1 LFVLIRFDPLICY
14 NFSILFRG
22 KSMIILQTQNV
33 ARRFGSEYLFKNINL
48 QIQDRSRMALVGRN
62 GAGKTTLLKMLAQ
75 ITQPDDGEIST
86 KKDTTIGYLAQDQ
99 GLDSS
104 LTIWDELDTVYTDL
118 HEQERKIHALEAKMA
133 TLDAATTEYS
143 NVLHSYDL
151 MQSNFATN
159 GGFEFE
165 SQMRGVLNG
174 FGFSNDYHT
183 PVSSLSGGQKT
194 KLALAKLLLQKPNL
208 LILDEPTNHLDMT
221 ILSWLED
228 FLKSYSGSLLIVSHD
243 RYFLDR
249 VVNEVYDMSQGTLKH
264 YTGNYSKFMDLK
276 ADDLKIEMKHYE
288 HQQTEINKLEDFVNR
303 NIVRASTT
311 KRAQARRK
319 QLDKMEVMD
328 RPTTDDQSIHFTF
341 KQDSPSG
348 NIVLQTTNLK
358 IGYDNKKIAGP
369 IDFELRKPNRLGV
382 IGPNGIGK
390 STMIRTI
397 LSMIPKIDGDIK
409 LGANVKIGYYDQEQ
423 QVLHPNKTVLQ
434 EIWDDY
440 PTVDERE
447 IRTLLG
453 SFLFIG
459 DDVFKTVSSLSGGE
473 KARLQLTKLSFE
485 HSNFLVLDEPTNHLD
500 IDSRE
505 VLEHAINEFDGTVLF
520 ISHDRYFINQ
530 VATQILSVSPDNSQ
544 VFEGDYD
551 DYLVELEKNAVTEQ
565 ALTSDIKVSPTNYQ
579 QGKEQQRERR
589 KLERQVE
596 QLETEMNDLETKKS
610 AIELQMADPDNASD
624 GTKLG
629 DLQLELNEL
638 TDKLD
643 IAEINWTEA
652 AEELEQFN

>member
-1 LFVLIRFDPLICY
+1 
-14 NFSILFRG
+14 
-22 KSMIILQTQNV
+22 MIILQTQNV
-33 ARRFGSEYLFKNINL
+33 ARRFGSEYLFKNVNL
-48 QIQDRSRMALVGRN
+48 QVQDRSRVALVGRN

-75 ITQPDDGEIST
+75 ITQPDEGEIST

-104 LTIWDELDTVYTDL
+104 LTIWNELDTVYADL
-118 HEQERKIHALEAKMA
+118 HEQENKIHVLENKIA
-133 TLDAATTEYS
+133 TLDSSTDEYAD
-143 NVLHSYDL
+143 VLRQYDL
-151 MQSNFATN
+151 LQSNYASN
-159 GGFEFE
+159 GGFEIE

-174 FGFSNDYHT
+174 FGFADEYQT
-183 PVSSLSGGQKT
+183 VVSSLSGGQKT
-194 KLALAKLLLQKPNL
+194 KLALAKLLLQKPDL

-221 ILSWLED
+221 ILGWLED
-228 FLKSYSGSLLIVSHD
+228 FLKNYSGALLIVSHD
-243 RYFLDR
+243 RYFLDL

-264 YTGNYSKFMDLK
+264 YTGNYSQFMDLK
-276 ADDLKIEMKHYE
+276 AEDLKTEMKHYE
-288 HQQTEINKLEDFVNR
+288 HQQAEINKLEDFVNR

-319 QLDKMEVMD
+319 QLDKMKVMD

-348 NIVLQTTNLK
+348 NIVLRADELA
-358 IGYDNKKIAGP
+358 IGYDDKKIAGP
-369 IDFELRKPNRLGV
+369 INFELVKPNRLGV

-397 LSMIPKIDGDIK
+397 LSMIPKISGDVK
-409 LGANVKIGYYDQEQ
+409 LGANVKVGYYDQEQ

-530 VATQILSVSPDNSQ
+530 VATQILAVSENNSA
-544 VFEGDYD
+544 VYEGDYD
-551 DYLVELEKNAVTEQ
+551 DYLLELEKHAVTET
-565 ALTSDIKVSPTNYQ
+565 ASSTEKGPTTNYQ
-579 QGKEQQRERR
+579 QNKEQQRERR
-589 KLERQVE
+589 KVERRVE
-596 QLETEMNDLETKKS
+596 QFETEMNQLEDKKT
-610 AIELQMADPDNASD
+610 AIETQMADPDNASD

-629 DLQLELNEL
+629 DLQLELNDLAE
-638 TDKLD
+638 KL
-643 IAEINWTEA
+643 EIVEANWTQA
-652 AEELEQFN
+652 AEELEQFD

>member
-1 LFVLIRFDPLICY
+1 
-14 NFSILFRG
+14 
-22 KSMIILQTQNV
+22 MIILQTQNV
-33 ARRFGSEYLFKNINL
+33 ARRFGSEYLFKNVNL
-48 QIQDRSRMALVGRN
+48 QVQDRSRVALVGRN

-75 ITQPDDGEIST
+75 ITQPDEGEIST

-104 LTIWDELDTVYTDL
+104 LTIWNELDTVYADL
-118 HEQERKIHALEAKMA
+118 HEQENKIHVLENKIA
-133 TLDAATTEYS
+133 TLDSSTDEYAD
-143 NVLHSYDL
+143 VLRQYDL
-151 MQSNFATN
+151 LQSNYASN
-159 GGFEFE
+159 GGFEIE

-174 FGFSNDYHT
+174 FGFADEYQT
-183 PVSSLSGGQKT
+183 VVSSLSGGQKT
-194 KLALAKLLLQKPNL
+194 KLALAKLLLQKPDL

-221 ILSWLED
+221 ILGWLED
-228 FLKSYSGSLLIVSHD
+228 FLKNYSGALLIVSHD

-264 YTGNYSKFMDLK
+264 YTGNYSQFMDLK
-276 ADDLKIEMKHYE
+276 AEDLKTEMKHYE
-288 HQQTEINKLEDFVNR
+288 HQQAEINKLEDFVNR

-319 QLDKMEVMD
+319 QLDKMKVMD

-348 NIVLQTTNLK
+348 NIVLRADELA
-358 IGYDNKKIAGP
+358 IGYDDKKIAGP
-369 IDFELRKPNRLGV
+369 INFELVKPNRLGV

-397 LSMIPKIDGDIK
+397 LSMIPKISGDVK
-409 LGANVKIGYYDQEQ
+409 LGANVKVGYYDQEQ

-530 VATQILSVSPDNSQ
+530 VATQILAVSENNSA
-544 VFEGDYD
+544 VYEGDYD
-551 DYLVELEKNAVTEQ
+551 DYLLELEKHAVTET
-565 ALTSDIKVSPTNYQ
+565 ASSTEKGPTTNYQ
-579 QGKEQQRERR
+579 QNKEQQRERR
-589 KLERQVE
+589 KVERRVE
-596 QLETEMNDLETKKS
+596 QFETEMNQLEDKKT
-610 AIELQMADPDNASD
+610 AIETQMSDPDNASD

-629 DLQLELNEL
+629 DLQLELNDLAE
-638 TDKLD
+638 KL
-643 IAEINWTEA
+643 EIVEANWTQA
-652 AEELEQFN
+652 AEELEQFD

>member
-1 LFVLIRFDPLICY
+1 
-14 NFSILFRG
+14 
-22 KSMIILQTQNV
+22 MIILQTQNV
-33 ARRFGSEYLFKNINL
+33 ARRFGSEYLFKNVNL
-48 QIQDRSRMALVGRN
+48 QVQDRSRVALVGRN

-75 ITQPDDGEIST
+75 ITQPDEGEIST

-104 LTIWDELDTVYTDL
+104 LTIWNELDTVYADL
-118 HEQERKIHALEAKMA
+118 HEQENKIHVLENKIA
-133 TLDAATTEYS
+133 TLDSSTDEYAD
-143 NVLHSYDL
+143 VLRQYDL
-151 MQSNFATN
+151 LQSNYASN
-159 GGFEFE
+159 GGFEIE

-174 FGFSNDYHT
+174 FGFADEYQT
-183 PVSSLSGGQKT
+183 VVSSLSGGQKT
-194 KLALAKLLLQKPNL
+194 KLALAKLLLQKPDL

-221 ILSWLED
+221 ILGWLED
-228 FLKSYSGSLLIVSHD
+228 FLKNYSGALLIVSHD

-264 YTGNYSKFMDLK
+264 YTGNYSQFMDLK
-276 ADDLKIEMKHYE
+276 AEDLKTEMKHYE
-288 HQQTEINKLEDFVNR
+288 HQQAEINKLEDFVNR

-319 QLDKMEVMD
+319 QLDKMKVMD

-348 NIVLQTTNLK
+348 NIVLRADELA
-358 IGYDNKKIAGP
+358 IGYDDKKIAGP
-369 IDFELRKPNRLGV
+369 INFELVKPNRLGV

-397 LSMIPKIDGDIK
+397 LSMIPKISGDVK
-409 LGANVKIGYYDQEQ
+409 LGANVKVGYYDQEQ

-530 VATQILSVSPDNSQ
+530 VATQILAVSENNSA
-544 VFEGDYD
+544 VYKGDYD
-551 DYLVELEKNAVTEQ
+551 DYLLELEKHAVTET
-565 ALTSDIKVSPTNYQ
+565 ASSTEKGPTTNYQ
-579 QGKEQQRERR
+579 QNKEQQRERR
-589 KLERQVE
+589 KVERRVE
-596 QLETEMNDLETKKS
+596 QFETEMNQLEDKKT
-610 AIELQMADPDNASD
+610 AIETQMADPDNASD

-629 DLQLELNEL
+629 DLQLELNDLAE
-638 TDKLD
+638 KL
-643 IAEINWTEA
+643 EIVEANWTQA
-652 AEELEQFN
+652 AEELEQFD

>member
-1 LFVLIRFDPLICY
+1 
-14 NFSILFRG
+14 
-22 KSMIILQTQNV
+22 MIILQTQNV
-33 ARRFGSEYLFKNINL
+33 ARRFGSEYLFKNVNL
-48 QIQDRSRMALVGRN
+48 QVQDRSRVALVGRN

-75 ITQPDDGEIST
+75 ITQPDEGEIST

-104 LTIWDELDTVYTDL
+104 LTIWNELDTVYADL
-118 HEQERKIHALEAKMA
+118 HEQENKIHVLENKIA
-133 TLDAATTEYS
+133 TLDSSTDEYAD
-143 NVLHSYDL
+143 VLRQYDL
-151 MQSNFATN
+151 LQSNYASN
-159 GGFEFE
+159 GGFEIE

-174 FGFSNDYHT
+174 FGFADEYQT
-183 PVSSLSGGQKT
+183 VVSSLSGGQKT
-194 KLALAKLLLQKPNL
+194 KLALAKLLLQKPDL

-221 ILSWLED
+221 ILGWLED
-228 FLKSYSGSLLIVSHD
+228 FLKNYSGALLIVSHD

-264 YTGNYSKFMDLK
+264 YTGNYSQFMDLK
-276 ADDLKIEMKHYE
+276 AEDLKTEMKHYE
-288 HQQTEINKLEDFVNR
+288 HQQAEINKLEDFVNR

-319 QLDKMEVMD
+319 QLDKMKVMD

-348 NIVLQTTNLK
+348 NIVLRADELA
-358 IGYDNKKIAGP
+358 IGYDDKKIAGP
-369 IDFELRKPNRLGV
+369 INFELVKPNRLGV

-397 LSMIPKIDGDIK
+397 LSMIPKISGDVKI
-409 LGANVKIGYYDQEQ
+409 GANVKVGYYDQEQ

-530 VATQILSVSPDNSQ
+530 VATQILAVSENNSAIY
-544 VFEGDYD
+544 EGDYD
-551 DYLVELEKNAVTEQ
+551 DYLLELEKHAVTET
-565 ALTSDIKVSPTNYQ
+565 ASSTEKGPTTNYQ
-579 QGKEQQRERR
+579 QNKEQQRERR
-589 KLERQVE
+589 KVERRVE
-596 QLETEMNDLETKKS
+596 QFETEMNQLEDKKT
-610 AIELQMADPDNASD
+610 AIETQMADPDNASD

-629 DLQLELNEL
+629 DLQLELNDLAE
-638 TDKLD
+638 KL
-643 IAEINWTEA
+643 EIVEANWTQA
-652 AEELEQFN
+652 AEELEQFD

>member
-1 LFVLIRFDPLICY
+1 
-14 NFSILFRG
+14 
-22 KSMIILQTQNV
+22 MIILQTQNV
-33 ARRFGSEYLFKNINL
+33 ARRFGSEYLFKNVNL
-48 QIQDRSRMALVGRN
+48 QVQDRSRVALVGRN

-75 ITQPDDGEIST
+75 ITQPDEGEIST

-104 LTIWDELDTVYTDL
+104 LTIWNELDTVYADL
-118 HEQERKIHALEAKMA
+118 HEQENKIHVLENKIA
-133 TLDAATTEYS
+133 TLDSSTDEYAD
-143 NVLHSYDL
+143 VLRQYDL
-151 MQSNFATN
+151 LQSNYASN
-159 GGFEFE
+159 GGFEIE

-174 FGFSNDYHT
+174 FGFADEYQT
-183 PVSSLSGGQKT
+183 VVSSLSGGQKT
-194 KLALAKLLLQKPNL
+194 KLALAKLLLQKPDL

-221 ILSWLED
+221 ILGWLED
-228 FLKSYSGSLLIVSHD
+228 FLKNYSGALLIVSHD

-264 YTGNYSKFMDLK
+264 YTGNYSQFMDLK
-276 ADDLKIEMKHYE
+276 SEDLKTEMKHYE
-288 HQQTEINKLEDFVNR
+288 HQQAEINKLEDFVNR

-319 QLDKMEVMD
+319 QLDKMKVMD

-348 NIVLQTTNLK
+348 NIVLRADELA
-358 IGYDNKKIAGP
+358 IGYDDKKIAGP
-369 IDFELRKPNRLGV
+369 INFELVKPNRLGV

-397 LSMIPKIDGDIK
+397 LSMIPKISGDVK
-409 LGANVKIGYYDQEQ
+409 LGANVKVGYYDQEQ

-530 VATQILSVSPDNSQ
+530 VATQILAVSENNSA
-544 VFEGDYD
+544 VYEGDYD
-551 DYLVELEKNAVTEQ
+551 DYLLELEKHAVTET
-565 ALTSDIKVSPTNYQ
+565 ASSTEKGPTTNYQ
-579 QGKEQQRERR
+579 QNKEQQRERR
-589 KLERQVE
+589 KVERRVE
-596 QLETEMNDLETKKS
+596 QFETEMNQLEDKKT
-610 AIELQMADPDNASD
+610 AIETQMADPDNASD

-629 DLQLELNEL
+629 DLQLELNDLAE
-638 TDKLD
+638 KL
-643 IAEINWTEA
+643 EIVEANWTQA
-652 AEELEQFN
+652 AEELEQFD

>member
-1 LFVLIRFDPLICY
+1 
-14 NFSILFRG
+14 
-22 KSMIILQTQNV
+22 MIILQTQNV
-33 ARRFGSEYLFKNINL
+33 ARRFGSEYLFKNVNL
-48 QIQDRSRMALVGRN
+48 QVQDRSRVALVGRN

-75 ITQPDDGEIST
+75 ITQPDEGEIST

-104 LTIWDELDTVYTDL
+104 LTIWNELDTVYADL
-118 HEQERKIHALEAKMA
+118 HEQENKIHVLENKIA
-133 TLDAATTEYS
+133 TLDSSTDEYAD
-143 NVLHSYDL
+143 VLRQYDL
-151 MQSNFATN
+151 LQSNYASN
-159 GGFEFE
+159 GGFEIE

-174 FGFSNDYHT
+174 FGFADEYQT
-183 PVSSLSGGQKT
+183 VVSSLSGGQKT
-194 KLALAKLLLQKPNL
+194 KLALAKLLLQKPDL

-221 ILSWLED
+221 ILGWLED
-228 FLKSYSGSLLIVSHD
+228 FLKNYSGALLIVSHD

-264 YTGNYSKFMDLK
+264 YTGNYSQFMDLK
-276 ADDLKIEMKHYE
+276 AEDLKTEMKHYE
-288 HQQTEINKLEDFVNR
+288 HQQAEINKLEDFVNR

-319 QLDKMEVMD
+319 QLDKMKVMD

-348 NIVLQTTNLK
+348 NIVLRADELA
-358 IGYDNKKIAGP
+358 IGYDDKKIAGP
-369 IDFELRKPNRLGV
+369 INFELVKPNRLGV

-397 LSMIPKIDGDIK
+397 LSMIPKISGDVK
-409 LGANVKIGYYDQEQ
+409 LGANVKVGYYDQEQ

-530 VATQILSVSPDNSQ
+530 VATQILAVSENNSA
-544 VFEGDYD
+544 VYEGDYD
-551 DYLVELEKNAVTEQ
+551 EYLLELEKHAVTET
-565 ALTSDIKVSPTNYQ
+565 ASSTEKGPTTNYQ
-579 QGKEQQRERR
+579 QNKEQQRERR
-589 KLERQVE
+589 KVERRVE
-596 QLETEMNDLETKKS
+596 QFETEMNQLEDKKT
-610 AIELQMADPDNASD
+610 AIETQMADPDNASD

-629 DLQLELNEL
+629 DLQLELNDLAE
-638 TDKLD
+638 KL
-643 IAEINWTEA
+643 EIVEANWTQA
-652 AEELEQFN
+652 AEELEQFD

>member
-1 LFVLIRFDPLICY
+1 
-14 NFSILFRG
+14 
-22 KSMIILQTQNV
+22 MIILQTQNV
-33 ARRFGSEYLFKNINL
+33 ARRFGSEYLFKNVNL
-48 QIQDRSRMALVGRN
+48 QVQDRSRVALVGRN

-75 ITQPDDGEIST
+75 ITQPDEGEIST

-104 LTIWDELDTVYTDL
+104 LTIWNELDTVYADL
-118 HEQERKIHALEAKMA
+118 HEQENKIHVLENKIA
-133 TLDAATTEYS
+133 TLDSSTDEYAD
-143 NVLHSYDL
+143 VLRQYDL
-151 MQSNFATN
+151 LQSNYASN
-159 GGFEFE
+159 GGFEIE

-174 FGFSNDYHT
+174 FGFADEYQT
-183 PVSSLSGGQKT
+183 VVSSLSGGQKT
-194 KLALAKLLLQKPNL
+194 KLALAKLLLQKPDL

-221 ILSWLED
+221 ILGWLED
-228 FLKSYSGSLLIVSHD
+228 FLKNYSGALLIVSHD

-264 YTGNYSKFMDLK
+264 YTGNYSQFMDLK
-276 ADDLKIEMKHYE
+276 AEDLKTEMKHYE
-288 HQQTEINKLEDFVNR
+288 HQQAEINKLEDFVNR

-319 QLDKMEVMD
+319 QLDKMKVMD

-348 NIVLQTTNLK
+348 NIVLRADELA
-358 IGYDNKKIAGP
+358 IGYDDKKIAGP
-369 IDFELRKPNRLGV
+369 INFELVKPNRLGV

-397 LSMIPKIDGDIK
+397 LSMIPKISGDVK
-409 LGANVKIGYYDQEQ
+409 LGANVKVGYYDQEQ

-530 VATQILSVSPDNSQ
+530 VATQILAVSENNSA
-544 VFEGDYD
+544 VYEGDYD
-551 DYLVELEKNAVTEQ
+551 DYLLELEKHAVTET
-565 ALTSDIKVSPTNYQ
+565 ASSTEKGPTTNYQ
-579 QGKEQQRERR
+579 QNKEQQRERR
-589 KLERQVE
+589 KVERRVE
-596 QLETEMNDLETKKS
+596 QFETEMNQLEDKKT
-610 AIELQMADPDNASD
+610 AIETQMADPDNASD

-629 DLQLELNEL
+629 DLQLELNDL
-638 TDKLD
+638 AKKL
-643 IAEINWTEA
+643 EIVEANWTQA
-652 AEELEQFN
+652 AEELEQFD

>member
-1 LFVLIRFDPLICY
+1 
-14 NFSILFRG
+14 
-22 KSMIILQTQNV
+22 MIILQTQNV
-33 ARRFGSEYLFKNINL
+33 ARRFGSEYLFKNVNL
-48 QIQDRSRMALVGRN
+48 QVQDRSRVALVGRN

-75 ITQPDDGEIST
+75 ITQPDEGEIST

-104 LTIWDELDTVYTDL
+104 LTIWNELDTVYADL
-118 HEQERKIHALEAKMA
+118 HEQENKIHVLENKIA
-133 TLDAATTEYS
+133 TLDSSTDEYAD
-143 NVLHSYDL
+143 VLRQYDL
-151 MQSNFATN
+151 LQSNYASN
-159 GGFEFE
+159 GGFEIE

-174 FGFSNDYHT
+174 FGFADEYQT
-183 PVSSLSGGQKT
+183 VVSSLSGGQKT
-194 KLALAKLLLQKPNL
+194 KLALAKLLLQKPDL

-221 ILSWLED
+221 ILGWLED
-228 FLKSYSGSLLIVSHD
+228 FLKNYSGALLIVSHD

-264 YTGNYSKFMDLK
+264 YTGNYSQFMDLK
-276 ADDLKIEMKHYE
+276 AEDLKTEMKHYE
-288 HQQTEINKLEDFVNR
+288 HQQAEINKLEDFVNR

-319 QLDKMEVMD
+319 QLDKMKVMD

-348 NIVLQTTNLK
+348 NIVLRADELA
-358 IGYDNKKIAGP
+358 IGYDDKKIAGP
-369 IDFELRKPNRLGV
+369 INFELVKPNRLGV

-397 LSMIPKIDGDIK
+397 LSMIPKISGDVK
-409 LGANVKIGYYDQEQ
+409 LGANVKVGYYDQEQ

-530 VATQILSVSPDNSQ
+530 VATQILAVSENNSA
-544 VFEGDYD
+544 VYEGDYD
-551 DYLVELEKNAVTEQ
+551 DYLLELEKHAVTET
-565 ALTSDIKVSPTNYQ
+565 ASSTEKGPTTNHQ
-579 QGKEQQRERR
+579 QNKEQQRERR
-589 KLERQVE
+589 KVERRVE
-596 QLETEMNDLETKKS
+596 QFETEMNQLEDKKT
-610 AIELQMADPDNASD
+610 AIETQMADPDNASD

-629 DLQLELNEL
+629 DLQLELNDLAE
-638 TDKLD
+638 KL
-643 IAEINWTEA
+643 EIVEANWTQA
-652 AEELEQFN
+652 AEELEQFD

>member
-1 LFVLIRFDPLICY
+1 
-14 NFSILFRG
+14 
-22 KSMIILQTQNV
+22 MIILQTQNV
-33 ARRFGSEYLFKNINL
+33 ARRFGSEYLFKNVNL
-48 QIQDRSRMALVGRN
+48 QVQDRSRVALVGRN

-75 ITQPDDGEIST
+75 ITQPDEGEIST

-104 LTIWDELDTVYTDL
+104 LTIWNELDTVYADL
-118 HEQERKIHALEAKMA
+118 HEQENKIHVLENKIA
-133 TLDAATTEYS
+133 TLDSSTDEYAD
-143 NVLHSYDL
+143 VLRQYDL
-151 MQSNFATN
+151 LQSNYASN
-159 GGFEFE
+159 GGFEIE

-174 FGFSNDYHT
+174 FGFADEYQT
-183 PVSSLSGGQKT
+183 VVSSLSGGQKT
-194 KLALAKLLLQKPNL
+194 KLALAKLLLQKPDL

-221 ILSWLED
+221 ILGWLED
-228 FLKSYSGSLLIVSHD
+228 FLKNYSGALLIVSHD

-264 YTGNYSKFMDLK
+264 YTGNYSQFMDLK
-276 ADDLKIEMKHYE
+276 AEDLKTEMKHYE
-288 HQQTEINKLEDFVNR
+288 HQQAEINKLEDFVNR

-319 QLDKMEVMD
+319 QLDKMKVMD

-348 NIVLQTTNLK
+348 NIVLRADELA
-358 IGYDNKKIAGP
+358 IGYDDKKIAGP
-369 IDFELRKPNRLGV
+369 INFELVKPNRLGV

-397 LSMIPKIDGDIK
+397 LSMIPKISGDVK
-409 LGANVKIGYYDQEQ
+409 LGANVKVGYYDQEQ

-530 VATQILSVSPDNSQ
+530 VATQILAVSENNSA
-544 VFEGDYD
+544 VYEGDYD
-551 DYLVELEKNAVTEQ
+551 DYLLELEKHAVIETASSTEKGP
-565 ALTSDIKVSPTNYQ
+565 TTNYQ
-579 QGKEQQRERR
+579 QNKEQQRERR
-589 KLERQVE
+589 KVERRVE
-596 QLETEMNDLETKKS
+596 QFETEMNQLEDKKT
-610 AIELQMADPDNASD
+610 AIETQMADPDNASD

-629 DLQLELNEL
+629 DLQLELNDLAE
-638 TDKLD
+638 KL
-643 IAEINWTEA
+643 EIVEANWTQA
-652 AEELEQFN
+652 AEELEQFD

>member
-1 LFVLIRFDPLICY
+1 
-14 NFSILFRG
+14 
-22 KSMIILQTQNV
+22 MIILQTQNV
-33 ARRFGSEYLFKNINL
+33 ARRFGSEYLFKNVNL
-48 QIQDRSRMALVGRN
+48 QVQDRSRVALVGRN

-75 ITQPDDGEIST
+75 ITQPDEGEIST

-104 LTIWDELDTVYTDL
+104 LTIWNELDTVYADL
-118 HEQERKIHALEAKMA
+118 HEQENKIHVLENKIA
-133 TLDAATTEYS
+133 TLDSSTDEYAD
-143 NVLHSYDL
+143 VLRQYDL
-151 MQSNFATN
+151 LQSNYASN
-159 GGFEFE
+159 GGFEIE

-174 FGFSNDYHT
+174 FGFADEYQT
-183 PVSSLSGGQKT
+183 VVSSLSGGQKT
-194 KLALAKLLLQKPNL
+194 KLALAKLLLQKPDL

-221 ILSWLED
+221 ILGWLED
-228 FLKSYSGSLLIVSHD
+228 FLKNYSGALLIVSHD

-264 YTGNYSKFMDLK
+264 YTGNYSQFMDLK
-276 ADDLKIEMKHYE
+276 AEDLKTEMKHYE
-288 HQQTEINKLEDFVNR
+288 HQQAEINKLEDFVNR

-319 QLDKMEVMD
+319 QLDKMKVMD

-348 NIVLQTTNLK
+348 NIVLRADELA
-358 IGYDNKKIAGP
+358 IGYDDKKIAGP
-369 IDFELRKPNRLGV
+369 INFELVKPNRLGV

-397 LSMIPKIDGDIK
+397 LSMIPKISGDVK
-409 LGANVKIGYYDQEQ
+409 LGANVKVGYYDQEQ

-530 VATQILSVSPDNSQ
+530 VATQILAVSENNSA
-544 VFEGDYD
+544 VYEGDYD
-551 DYLVELEKNAVTEQ
+551 DYLLELEKHAVTET
-565 ALTSDIKVSPTNYQ
+565 ASSTEKGPTTNYQ
-579 QGKEQQRERR
+579 QNKEQQRERR
-589 KLERQVE
+589 KVERRVE
-596 QLETEMNDLETKKS
+596 QFETEMNQLEDKKT
-610 AIELQMADPDNASD
+610 AIETQMADPDNASD

-629 DLQLELNEL
+629 DLQLELNDLAE
-638 TDKLD
+638 KL
-643 IAEINWTEA
+643 EIVEANWTQA
-652 AEELEQFN
+652 AEELEQFD

>member
-1 LFVLIRFDPLICY
+1 
-14 NFSILFRG
+14 
-22 KSMIILQTQNV
+22 MIILQTQNV
-33 ARRFGSEYLFKNINL
+33 ARRFGSEYLFKNVNL
-48 QIQDRSRMALVGRN
+48 QVQDRSRVALVGRN

-75 ITQPDDGEIST
+75 ITQPDEGEIST

-104 LTIWDELDTVYTDL
+104 LTIWNELDTVYADL
-118 HEQERKIHALEAKMA
+118 HEQENKIHVLENKIA
-133 TLDAATTEYS
+133 TLDSSTDEYAD
-143 NVLHSYDL
+143 VLRQYDL
-151 MQSNFATN
+151 LQSNYASN
-159 GGFEFE
+159 GGFEIE

-174 FGFSNDYHT
+174 FGFADEYQT
-183 PVSSLSGGQKT
+183 VVSSLSGGQKT
-194 KLALAKLLLQKPNL
+194 KLALAKLLLQKPDL

-221 ILSWLED
+221 ILGWLED
-228 FLKSYSGSLLIVSHD
+228 FLKNYSGALLIVSHD

-264 YTGNYSKFMDLK
+264 YTGNYSQFMDLK
-276 ADDLKIEMKHYE
+276 AEDLKTAMKHYE
-288 HQQTEINKLEDFVNR
+288 HQQAEINKLEDFVNR

-319 QLDKMEVMD
+319 QLDKMKVMD

-348 NIVLQTTNLK
+348 NIVLRADELA
-358 IGYDNKKIAGP
+358 IGYDDKKIAGP
-369 IDFELRKPNRLGV
+369 INFELVKPNRLGV

-397 LSMIPKIDGDIK
+397 LSMIPKISGDVK
-409 LGANVKIGYYDQEQ
+409 LGANVKVGYYDQEQ

-530 VATQILSVSPDNSQ
+530 VATQILAVSENNSA
-544 VFEGDYD
+544 VYEGDYD
-551 DYLVELEKNAVTEQ
+551 DYLLELEKHAVTET
-565 ALTSDIKVSPTNYQ
+565 ASSTEKGPTTNYQ
-579 QGKEQQRERR
+579 QNKEQQRERR
-589 KLERQVE
+589 KVERRVE
-596 QLETEMNDLETKKS
+596 QFETEMNQLEDKKT
-610 AIELQMADPDNASD
+610 AIETQMADPDNASD

-629 DLQLELNEL
+629 DLQLELNDLAE
-638 TDKLD
+638 KL
-643 IAEINWTEA
+643 EIVEANWTQA
-652 AEELEQFN
+652 AEELEQFD

>member
-1 LFVLIRFDPLICY
+1 
-14 NFSILFRG
+14 
-22 KSMIILQTQNV
+22 MIILQTQNV
-33 ARRFGSEYLFKNINL
+33 ARRFGSEYLFKNVNL
-48 QIQDRSRMALVGRN
+48 QVQDRSRVALVGRN

-75 ITQPDDGEIST
+75 ITQPDEGEIST

-104 LTIWDELDTVYTDL
+104 LTIWNELDTVYADL
-118 HEQERKIHALEAKMA
+118 HEQENKIHVLENKIA
-133 TLDAATTEYS
+133 TLDSSTDEYAD
-143 NVLHSYDL
+143 VLRQYDL
-151 MQSNFATN
+151 LQSNYASN
-159 GGFEFE
+159 GGFEIE

-174 FGFSNDYHT
+174 FGFADEYQT
-183 PVSSLSGGQKT
+183 VVSSLSGGQKT
-194 KLALAKLLLQKPNL
+194 KLALAKLLLQKPDL

-221 ILSWLED
+221 ILGWLED
-228 FLKSYSGSLLIVSHD
+228 FLKNYSGALLIVSHD

-264 YTGNYSKFMDLK
+264 YTGNYSQFMDLK
-276 ADDLKIEMKHYE
+276 AEDLKTEMKHYE
-288 HQQTEINKLEDFVNR
+288 HQQAEINKLEDFVNR

-319 QLDKMEVMD
+319 QLDKMKVMD

-348 NIVLQTTNLK
+348 NIVLRADELA
-358 IGYDNKKIAGP
+358 IGYDDKKIAGP
-369 IDFELRKPNRLGV
+369 INFELVKPNRLGV

-397 LSMIPKIDGDIK
+397 LSMIPKISGDIK
-409 LGANVKIGYYDQEQ
+409 LGANVKVGYYDQEQ

-530 VATQILSVSPDNSQ
+530 VATQILAVSENNSA
-544 VFEGDYD
+544 VYEGDYD
-551 DYLVELEKNAVTEQ
+551 DYLLELEKHAVTET
-565 ALTSDIKVSPTNYQ
+565 ASSTEKGPTTNYQ
-579 QGKEQQRERR
+579 QNKEQQRERR
-589 KLERQVE
+589 KVERRVE
-596 QLETEMNDLETKKS
+596 QFETEMNQLEDKKT
-610 AIELQMADPDNASD
+610 AIETQMADPDNASD

-629 DLQLELNEL
+629 DLQLELNDLAE
-638 TDKLD
+638 KL
-643 IAEINWTEA
+643 EIVEANWTQA
-652 AEELEQFN
+652 AEELEQFD

>member
-1 LFVLIRFDPLICY
+1 
-14 NFSILFRG
+14 
-22 KSMIILQTQNV
+22 MIILQTQNV
-33 ARRFGSEYLFKNINL
+33 ARRFGSEYLFKNVNL
-48 QIQDRSRMALVGRN
+48 QVQDRSRVALVGRN

-75 ITQPDDGEIST
+75 ITQPDEGEIST

-104 LTIWDELDTVYTDL
+104 LTIWNELDTVYADL
-118 HEQERKIHALEAKMA
+118 HEQENKIHVLENKIA
-133 TLDAATTEYS
+133 TLDSSTDEYAD
-143 NVLHSYDL
+143 VLRQYDL
-151 MQSNFATN
+151 LQSNYASN
-159 GGFEFE
+159 GGFEIE

-174 FGFSNDYHT
+174 FGFADEYQT
-183 PVSSLSGGQKT
+183 VVSSLSGGQKT
-194 KLALAKLLLQKPNL
+194 KLALAKLLLQKPDL

-221 ILSWLED
+221 ILGWLED
-228 FLKSYSGSLLIVSHD
+228 FLKNYSGALLIVSHD

-264 YTGNYSKFMDLK
+264 YTGNYSQFMDLK
-276 ADDLKIEMKHYE
+276 AEDLKTEMKHYE
-288 HQQTEINKLEDFVNR
+288 HQQAEINKLEDFVNR

-319 QLDKMEVMD
+319 QLDKMKVMD

-348 NIVLQTTNLK
+348 NIVLRADELA
-358 IGYDNKKIAGP
+358 IGYDDKKIAGP
-369 IDFELRKPNRLGV
+369 INFELVKPNRLGV

-397 LSMIPKIDGDIK
+397 LSMIPKISGDVK
-409 LGANVKIGYYDQEQ
+409 LGANVKVGYYDQEQ

-530 VATQILSVSPDNSQ
+530 VATQILAVSENNSA
-544 VFEGDYD
+544 VYEGDYD
-551 DYLVELEKNAVTEQ
+551 DYLLELEKHAVTET
-565 ALTSDIKVSPTNYQ
+565 ASSTEKGPTTNYQ
-579 QGKEQQRERR
+579 QNKEQQRERR
-589 KLERQVE
+589 KVERRVE
-596 QLETEMNDLETKKS
+596 QFETEMNQLEDKKT
-610 AIELQMADPDNASD
+610 AIETQMADPDNASD

-629 DLQLELNEL
+629 DLQLELNDLAE
-638 TDKLD
+638 KL
-643 IAEINWTEA
+643 EIVESNWTQA
-652 AEELEQFN
+652 AEELEQFD

>member
-1 LFVLIRFDPLICY
+1 
-14 NFSILFRG
+14 
-22 KSMIILQTQNV
+22 MIILQTQNV
-33 ARRFGSEYLFKNINL
+33 ARRFGSEYLFKNVNL
-48 QIQDRSRMALVGRN
+48 QVQDRSRVALVGRN

-75 ITQPDDGEIST
+75 ITQPDEGEIST

-104 LTIWDELDTVYTDL
+104 LTIWNELDTVYADL
-118 HEQERKIHALEAKMA
+118 HEQENKIHVLENKIT
-133 TLDAATTEYS
+133 TLDSSTDEYAD
-143 NVLHSYDL
+143 VLRQYDL
-151 MQSNFATN
+151 LQSNYASN
-159 GGFEFE
+159 GGFEIE

-174 FGFSNDYHT
+174 FGFADEYQT
-183 PVSSLSGGQKT
+183 VVSSLSGGQKT
-194 KLALAKLLLQKPNL
+194 KLALAKLLLQKPDL

-221 ILSWLED
+221 ILGWLED
-228 FLKSYSGSLLIVSHD
+228 FLKNYSGALLIVSHD

-264 YTGNYSKFMDLK
+264 YTGNYSQFMDLK
-276 ADDLKIEMKHYE
+276 AEDLKTEMKHYE
-288 HQQTEINKLEDFVNR
+288 HQQAEINKLEDFVNR

-319 QLDKMEVMD
+319 QLDKMKVMD

-348 NIVLQTTNLK
+348 NIVLRADELA
-358 IGYDNKKIAGP
+358 IGYDDKKIAGP
-369 IDFELRKPNRLGV
+369 INFELVKPNRLGV

-397 LSMIPKIDGDIK
+397 LSMIPKISGDVK
-409 LGANVKIGYYDQEQ
+409 LGANVKVGYYDQEQ

-530 VATQILSVSPDNSQ
+530 VATQILAVSENNSA
-544 VFEGDYD
+544 VYEGDYD
-551 DYLVELEKNAVTEQ
+551 EYLLELEKHAVTET
-565 ALTSDIKVSPTNYQ
+565 ASSTEKGPTTNYQ
-579 QGKEQQRERR
+579 QNKEQQRERR
-589 KLERQVE
+589 KVERRVE
-596 QLETEMNDLETKKS
+596 QFETEMNQLEDKKT
-610 AIELQMADPDNASD
+610 AIETQMADPDNASD

-629 DLQLELNEL
+629 DLQLELNDLAE
-638 TDKLD
+638 KL
-643 IAEINWTEA
+643 EIVEANWTQA
-652 AEELEQFN
+652 AEELEQFD

>member
-1 LFVLIRFDPLICY
+1 
-14 NFSILFRG
+14 
-22 KSMIILQTQNV
+22 MIILQTQNV
-33 ARRFGSEYLFKNINL
+33 ARRFGSEYLFKNVNL
-48 QIQDRSRMALVGRN
+48 QVQDRSRVALVGRN

-75 ITQPDDGEIST
+75 ITQPDEGEIST

-104 LTIWDELDTVYTDL
+104 LTIWNELDTVYADL
-118 HEQERKIHALEAKMA
+118 HEQENKIHVLENKIA
-133 TLDAATTEYS
+133 TLDSSTDEYAD
-143 NVLHSYDL
+143 VLRQYDL
-151 MQSNFATN
+151 LQSNYSSN
-159 GGFEFE
+159 GGFEIE

-174 FGFSNDYHT
+174 FGFADEYQT
-183 PVSSLSGGQKT
+183 VVSSLSGGQKT
-194 KLALAKLLLQKPNL
+194 KLALAKLLLQKPDL

-221 ILSWLED
+221 ILGWLED
-228 FLKSYSGSLLIVSHD
+228 FLKNYSGALLIVSHD

-264 YTGNYSKFMDLK
+264 YTGNYSQFMDLK
-276 ADDLKIEMKHYE
+276 AEDLKTEMKHYE
-288 HQQTEINKLEDFVNR
+288 HQQAEINKLEDFVNR

-319 QLDKMEVMD
+319 QLDKMKVMD

-348 NIVLQTTNLK
+348 NIVLRADELA
-358 IGYDNKKIAGP
+358 IGYDDKKIAGP
-369 IDFELRKPNRLGV
+369 INFELVKPNRLGV

-397 LSMIPKIDGDIK
+397 LSMIPKISGDVK
-409 LGANVKIGYYDQEQ
+409 LGANVKVGYYDQEQ

-530 VATQILSVSPDNSQ
+530 VATQILAVSENNSA
-544 VFEGDYD
+544 VYEGDYD
-551 DYLVELEKNAVTEQ
+551 DYLLELEKHAVTET
-565 ALTSDIKVSPTNYQ
+565 ASSTEKGPTTNYQ
-579 QGKEQQRERR
+579 QNKEQQRERR
-589 KLERQVE
+589 KVERRVE
-596 QLETEMNDLETKKS
+596 QFETEMNQLEDKKT
-610 AIELQMADPDNASD
+610 AIETQMADPDNASD

-629 DLQLELNEL
+629 DLQLELNDLAE
-638 TDKLD
+638 KL
-643 IAEINWTEA
+643 EIVEANWTQA
-652 AEELEQFN
+652 AEELEQFD